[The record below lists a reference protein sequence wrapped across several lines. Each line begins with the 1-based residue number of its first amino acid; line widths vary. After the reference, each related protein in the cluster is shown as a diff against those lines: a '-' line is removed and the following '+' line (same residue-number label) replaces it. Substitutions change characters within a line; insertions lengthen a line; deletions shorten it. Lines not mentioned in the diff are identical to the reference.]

1 MTSNVITSAGFALGV
16 VILLVQHA
24 RWWGVTALLKTSG
37 GGTAPTV
44 GKKGAPAAPA
54 DTGGGKR
61 DPVQLALLWLGIA
74 FGTLMVACPA
84 GLLGT
89 AAGFLRWGGN
99 GIGGT
104 LMSGLTGHDAAT
116 VATASVPILDDNG
129 AIIVTILVG
138 VYWLLRKH
146 IPKPIKAKMRAGIW
160 CGALLGIGT
169 GVFASIGN
177 AVIPATNQL
186 GAQLLGGLVHGTF
199 V

>member
-1 MTSNVITSAGFALGV
+1 MTSNVITSAGFALGI

-24 RWWGVTALLKTSG
+24 RWWGVTALIKSG
-37 GGTAPTV
+37 GGAAAPAS
-44 GKKGAPAAPA
+44 KKGAPAPA

-89 AAGFLRWGGN
+89 VAGFLRWGGN

-104 LMSGLTGHDAAT
+104 IMSGLTGHDAAT
-116 VATASVPILDDNG
+116 VGTASVPTLDDNG
-129 AIIVTILVG
+129 AIVVTIVVG
-138 VYWLLRKH
+138 LYWLLRKG
-146 IPKPIKAKMRAGIW
+146 IPKPVKQKMRAGIW

-177 AVIPATNQL
+177 AVIPATNNL
-186 GAQLLGGLVHGTF
+186 GAQLLGSLVHGTF
-199 V
+199 L